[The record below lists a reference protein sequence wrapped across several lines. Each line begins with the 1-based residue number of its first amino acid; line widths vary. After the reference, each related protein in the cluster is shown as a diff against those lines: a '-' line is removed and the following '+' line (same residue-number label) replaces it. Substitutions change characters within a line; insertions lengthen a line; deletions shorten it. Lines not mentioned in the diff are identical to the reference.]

1 MRFVNILMCIM
12 TICLI
17 VMFNLEVDMEEK
29 FYVELKEE
37 INSLERVCEKLN
49 EENNKLQDFIANMAL
64 KYKEIEDFAIK
75 NNIIGF
81 PEDASGN
88 IEIL

>member
-1 MRFVNILMCIM
+1 
-12 TICLI
+12 
-17 VMFNLEVDMEEK
+17 MEEK

-37 INSLERVCEKLN
+37 INLLERVCKKLN
-49 EENNKLQDFIANMAL
+49 EENNKLQDFIADMAL

-81 PEDASGN
+81 PEDDNGR
-88 IEIL
+88 

>member
-1 MRFVNILMCIM
+1 
-12 TICLI
+12 
-17 VMFNLEVDMEEK
+17 MFNLEMDMEEK

-37 INSLERVCEKLN
+37 INSLERVCKKLN

-75 NNIIGF
+75 NNIICF

-88 IEIL
+88 IEI